1 MLLIPKLGC
10 THGSIRVVGGSNSLE
25 GRVEVCVSGVWG
37 TVCDDLWAQVDANIV
52 CRQLGYSNTGLLCVS
67 LYKCAMYNYNYNPS
81 CTCAKLYMSHTTK
94 SLLMNN

>member
-1 MLLIPKLGC
+1 MYGILYEHIYSIMCLIPKSGC

-52 CRQLGYSNTGLLCVS
+52 CRQLGFSNAGQIMMV
-67 LYKCAMYNYNYNPS
+67 YA
-81 CTCAKLYMSHTTK
+81 
-94 SLLMNN
+94 